1 MFMRGSALIAFGLVL
16 GALHFPAVAQ
26 GEKGIP
32 KELVQYVRDAQKAG
46 IKTPQI
52 RQNALVAGWPEGTV
66 DQAIGSVGGS
76 PKMET
81 AAPPNAAKMVAEKEI
96 PQEPSPAAAP
106 AATDTP
112 ATAPTD
118 TAVPKT
124 APPDAKPAGA
134 PEAVAQPTGTPAA
147 DPGGVKAKAPSE
159 GIRGDDY
166 LIGEGDILQISVFG
180 EPTASVAG
188 ATVRPDGKISVPLVK
203 DVLVAGLT
211 PAKVESILQEQ
222 LAKSI
227 RAPDVTVIV
236 SQINSKKIFMTGAVK
251 REGPLKYTY
260 RMTVLQAI
268 SEAGGLSDYAKRK
281 KIYILH
287 YENGRQYRLPFDY
300 IAVLKGEH
308 MEQNIL
314 LAPGDTIVV
323 P

>member
-1 MFMRGSALIAFGLVL
+1 MFMRGSLITFALVL
-16 GALHFPAVAQ
+16 GAVHFPACAQ
-26 GEKGIP
+26 GVP

-66 DQAIGSVGGS
+66 DQAIGSVGDS
-76 PKMET
+76 PKTEAT
-81 AAPPNAAKMVAEKEI
+81 APSNAAKMVAPKEI
-96 PQEPSPAAAP
+96 PQEQPSSAAAP
-106 AATDTP
+106 ATSEAP
-112 ATAPTD
+112 ATAANDP
-118 TAVPKT
+118 AGAKI
-124 APPDAKPAGA
+124 AAPDARPAGA
-134 PEAVAQPTGTPAA
+134 PETAAPPIGTPTT
-147 DPGGVKAKAPSE
+147 DPGGVKAKAPAE

-166 LIGEGDILQISVFG
+166 LIGEGDVLQISVYG
-180 EPTASVAG
+180 EPTASVLA
-188 ATVRPDGKISVPLVK
+188 ATVRPDGKVSMPLVK
-203 DVLVAGLT
+203 DVLVAGMT
-211 PAKVESILQEQ
+211 PAKVEAALQEQ

-227 RAPDVTVIV
+227 KAPDVTVIV

-308 MEQNIL
+308 MEENIL
-314 LAPGDTIVV
+314 LSPGDTIVV

>member
-1 MFMRGSALIAFGLVL
+1 MFMRGSALIAFGLVV
-16 GALHFPAVAQ
+16 GAVHFPACAQ
-26 GEKGIP
+26 GVP

-66 DQAIGSVGGS
+66 DQAIGSVSES
-76 PKMET
+76 PKTEA
-81 AAPPNAAKMVAEKEI
+81 AAPSNAAKMVPQKEI
-96 PQEPSPAAAP
+96 PQEPSPVAAP
-106 AATDTP
+106 ATSETP
-112 ATAPTD
+112 AAAATE

-124 APPDAKPAGA
+124 AVPDPQPATAPDAAA
-134 PEAVAQPTGTPAA
+134 PPTGTPAV
-147 DPGGVKAKAPSE
+147 DPGGVKAKTPVE

-166 LIGEGDILQISVFG
+166 LIGEGDVLQISVFG

-236 SQINSKKIFMTGAVK
+236 SQIN
-251 REGPLKYTY
+251 
-260 RMTVLQAI
+260 
-268 SEAGGLSDYAKRK
+268 
-281 KIYILH
+281 
-287 YENGRQYRLPFDY
+287 
-300 IAVLKGEH
+300 
-308 MEQNIL
+308 
-314 LAPGDTIVV
+314 
-323 P
+323 